1 MGLLD
6 SLKRFINKLFAS
18 EDPNARGKGVKESKT
33 FTFAYIPKNLDELKA
48 LPEASLDTAFKTT
61 ALAVLILCRFKDDPE
76 AVYGML
82 DYLNGPDSVSN
93 YTKGFIKERLE
104 GKTYLPF
111 SYFKGATVE
120 NNYTPSE
127 PLTITVTSTPYSFD
141 EENWATLYVTSAGAD
156 SPRGIKLRKKPST
169 GQWFITEIQCLSDI
183 RLPVD
188 SNPWA

>member
-18 EDPNARGKGVKESKT
+18 EDPNVRGKGVKESKT

-104 GKTYLPF
+104 GKKYLPF

-183 RLPVD
+183 RLPVA

>member
-18 EDPNARGKGVKESKT
+18 EDPNVRGKCVKESKT

-183 RLPVD
+183 RLPVA

>member
-33 FTFAYIPKNLDELKA
+33 VTFAYIPKNLDELKA

-141 EENWATLYVTSAGAD
+141 EEPIRREASSSAKSRRQVSGL
-156 SPRGIKLRKKPST
+156 SPRSSASAT
-169 GQWFITEIQCLSDI
+169 SDCPW
-183 RLPVD
+183 LPTRGRD
-188 SNPWA
+188 APAF